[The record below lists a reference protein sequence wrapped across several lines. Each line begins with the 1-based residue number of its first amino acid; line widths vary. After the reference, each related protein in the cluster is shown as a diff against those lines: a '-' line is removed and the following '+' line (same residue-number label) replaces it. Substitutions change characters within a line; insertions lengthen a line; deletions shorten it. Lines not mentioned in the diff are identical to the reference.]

1 MIRLLFTGF
10 FILTG
15 AIISNLFAPKIQLK
29 TWYDF
34 LQGILES
41 LSFWNHVSFKDLVWL
56 FFIYPF
62 LLGLSA
68 QLGNFIYQKIFKYD

>member
-34 LQGILES
+34 LQGMLES
-41 LSFWNHVSFKDLVWL
+41 LSFWNQVSFKDLMYL
-56 FFIYPF
+56 FLFIPSF
-62 LLGLSA
+62 WG
-68 QLGNFIYQKIFKYD
+68 

>member
-10 FILTG
+10 FIITG

-34 LQGILES
+34 LQGILEK
-41 LSFWNHVSFKDLVWL
+41 SF
-56 FFIYPF
+56 F
-62 LLGLSA
+62 LESG
-68 QLGNFIYQKIFKYD
+68 

>member
-1 MIRLLFTGF
+1 MIRLYFIGF

-15 AIISNLFAPKIQLK
+15 EIASNTLATKVQCK

-34 LQGILES
+34 LQGMLETFT
-41 LSFWNHVSFKDLVWL
+41 FWNEVKFKDIIWL
-56 FFIYPF
+56 FFIYPL

-68 QLGNFIYQKIFKYD
+68 HIGSLLYQKIF

>member
-1 MIRLLFTGF
+1 MIRLLFTGV

-41 LSFWNHVSFKDLVWL
+41 LSFWNQVSFKDLVWL

-62 LLGLSA
+62 LLRSSA
-68 QLGNFIYQKIFKYD
+68 QLGDFFYQKIF

>member
-1 MIRLLFTGF
+1 MIRLLFTG

-15 AIISNLFAPKIQLK
+15 AIISNLLASKIQFK

-34 LQGILES
+34 LQGMLES
-41 LSFWNHVSFKDLVWL
+41 LSFWNQVSFKDLVFL

-68 QLGNFIYQKIFKYD
+68 QLGNFIYQKIF

>member
-1 MIRLLFTGF
+1 MIRLLFTG

-15 AIISNLFAPKIQLK
+15 AIISNLLASKIQFK

-41 LSFWNHVSFKDLVWL
+41 LSFWNQVSFKDLMYL
-56 FFIYPF
+56 FLFIPSF
-62 LLGLSA
+62 WG
-68 QLGNFIYQKIFKYD
+68 

>member
-1 MIRLLFTGF
+1 MIRSLFTGF

-41 LSFWNHVSFKDLVWL
+41 LSFWNQVSFKDLVWL

-62 LLGLSA
+62 LLGIKCTIKEFCLSKNI
-68 QLGNFIYQKIFKYD
+68 LI

>member
-10 FILTG
+10 FILIG

-41 LSFWNHVSFKDLVWL
+41 LSFCNQVSFKDLLWL

-62 LLGLSA
+62 LLVSRG
-68 QLGNFIYQKIFKYD
+68 QLGDFIYQKIF

>member
-34 LQGILES
+34 LQGILVS
-41 LSFWNHVSFKDLVWL
+41 LSFWNQVSFKDLVWL

-68 QLGNFIYQKIFKYD
+68 QAGNFIYQKIF

>member
-34 LQGILES
+34 LQGMLES
-41 LSFWNHVSFKDLVWL
+41 LSFWNQVSFKDLVWL
-56 FFIYPF
+56 FYLSIAFRIECPSRKHF
-62 LLGLSA
+62 LP
-68 QLGNFIYQKIFKYD
+68 

>member
-10 FILTG
+10 FILIG

-34 LQGILES
+34 LQGMLES
-41 LSFWNHVSFKDLVWL
+41 LSFWNQVSFKDLVWL
-56 FFIYPF
+56 FYLSFPF
-62 LLGLSA
+62 GIKCTIREFYLSKNI
-68 QLGNFIYQKIFKYD
+68 LV

>member
-1 MIRLLFTGF
+1 MIRLLFLGL

-15 AIISNLFAPKIQLK
+15 AIISNLFAAKIQFK

-34 LQGILES
+34 HQGVLES
-41 LSFWNHVSFKDLVWL
+41 LSFWNQVSFKDLMLL

-68 QLGNFIYQKIFKYD
+68 LAGNFIYQKIF

>member
-10 FILTG
+10 FIITG

-41 LSFWNHVSFKDLVWL
+41 FSFWNQVSFKDLVWL

-62 LLGLSA
+62 LLVSRG
-68 QLGNFIYQKIFKYD
+68 QLGDFIYQKIF

>member
-1 MIRLLFTGF
+1 MIRLFFMGF
-10 FILTG
+10 LSFQG
-15 AIISNLFAPKIQLK
+15 AIISNLLASKIQFK

-41 LSFWNHVSFKDLVWL
+41 LSFWNQVSFKDLVWL

-68 QLGNFIYQKIFKYD
+68 QLGNFIYQKIF

>member
-10 FILTG
+10 FILIG

-34 LQGILES
+34 LQGMLES
-41 LSFWNHVSFKDLVWL
+41 FSFWNQVSIKDLVWL
-56 FFIYPF
+56 FFIYPL

-68 QLGNFIYQKIFKYD
+68 QAGNIFYHKIF

>member
-1 MIRLLFTGF
+1 MIRLLFTG

-15 AIISNLFAPKIQLK
+15 AIISNLLASKIQFK

-34 LQGILES
+34 LQGMLES
-41 LSFWNHVSFKDLVWL
+41 LSFWNQVSFKDLVWL

-62 LLGLSA
+62 LLGSSA
-68 QLGNFIYQKIFKYD
+68 QLGDFNYQKIF

>member
-1 MIRLLFTGF
+1 MIRLLFTG

-34 LQGILES
+34 LQGMLES
-41 LSFWNHVSFKDLVWL
+41 LSFWNQVSFKDLMYL
-56 FFIYPF
+56 FLFIPSF
-62 LLGLSA
+62 WG
-68 QLGNFIYQKIFKYD
+68 